1 MTFLEREMLTL
12 LFKSAFKSPFKLL
25 ALCLVLYIATTSF
38 FVAGIVMLAV
48 AHWAKTEFDKRRRA
62 AQAPEVA
69 ERPAGSDAA
78 QQLHRAAKVP
88 AANDATE
95 STPKRQYAKSAVVIP
110 IKTGTK

>member
-1 MTFLEREMLTL
+1 MLTL
-12 LFKSAFKSPFKLL
+12 LFKGAFRSPFKLL
-25 ALCLVLYIATTSF
+25 ALCLVVYVATTSF

-48 AHWAKTEFDKRRRA
+48 AHWAKAEFDKRCRA
-62 AQAPEVA
+62 AQTPETA
-69 ERPAGSDAA
+69 ERPAASDAA

-88 AANDATE
+88 AANDAAE